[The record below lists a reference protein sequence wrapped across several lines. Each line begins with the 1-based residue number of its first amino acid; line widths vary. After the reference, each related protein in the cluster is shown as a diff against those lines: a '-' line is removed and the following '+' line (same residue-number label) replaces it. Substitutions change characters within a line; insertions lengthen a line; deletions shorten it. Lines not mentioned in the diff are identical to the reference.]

1 MTLKDSLHCVFGTTL
16 APTCATE
23 KERTS
28 MQTDAQLHQ
37 DIRQALHREPGLNP
51 AHIDIV
57 SKDSVIIFIT
67 SRHLRSS
74 NTER

>member
-1 MTLKDSLHCVFGTTL
+1 
-16 APTCATE
+16 
-23 KERTS
+23 